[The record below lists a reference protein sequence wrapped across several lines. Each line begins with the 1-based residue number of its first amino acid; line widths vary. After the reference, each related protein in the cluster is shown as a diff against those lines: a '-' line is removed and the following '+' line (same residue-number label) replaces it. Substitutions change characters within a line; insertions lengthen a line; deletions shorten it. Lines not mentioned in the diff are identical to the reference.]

1 MRRAASAGA
10 NSRTRTGA
18 VALHYRRARRLD
30 EGSCPLAVGVG
41 PVVRES
47 GLASAQ
53 TMTTIRTACSTEDFA
68 IVRQLFREYQ
78 AELGIDLCFQGFAA
92 EVEGLPGDYAPPS
105 GRLLLALRDDVAVG
119 CIALRAVDGARCEM
133 KRLYLRPGARGSGLG
148 RALVERLLSEARAVV
163 YGEVVLDTLPSMA
176 EAQRMYERF
185 GFRDIPP
192 YRTNPVAGA
201 RYLGLRLEP

>member
-1 MRRAASAGA
+1 
-10 NSRTRTGA
+10 
-18 VALHYRRARRLD
+18 
-30 EGSCPLAVGVG
+30 
-41 PVVRES
+41 
-47 GLASAQ
+47 
-53 TMTTIRTACSTEDFA
+53 MTTIRSAFSTEDFA
-68 IVRQLFREYQ
+68 IARQLFREYQ

-105 GRLLLALRDDVAVG
+105 GRLLLAFRGDVAVG
-119 CIALRAVDGARCEM
+119 CVALRAVDGTRCEM

-148 RALVERLLSEARAVV
+148 RALVERLLSEARAEG

-192 YRTNPVAGA
+192 YRANPVAGA
-201 RYLGLRLEP
+201 RYLGLRLES

>member
-1 MRRAASAGA
+1 
-10 NSRTRTGA
+10 
-18 VALHYRRARRLD
+18 
-30 EGSCPLAVGVG
+30 
-41 PVVRES
+41 
-47 GLASAQ
+47 
-53 TMTTIRTACSTEDFA
+53 MTTIRSAFSTEDFA

-119 CIALRAVDGARCEM
+119 CVALRAVDGTRCEM

-148 RALVERLLSEARAVV
+148 RALVERLLSEARAEG

-192 YRTNPVAGA
+192 YRANPVAGA
-201 RYLGLRLEP
+201 RYLGLRLES

>member
-1 MRRAASAGA
+1 
-10 NSRTRTGA
+10 
-18 VALHYRRARRLD
+18 
-30 EGSCPLAVGVG
+30 
-41 PVVRES
+41 
-47 GLASAQ
+47 
-53 TMTTIRTACSTEDFA
+53 MTTIRSAFSTEDFA

-119 CIALRAVDGARCEM
+119 CVALRAADGARCEM

-148 RALVERLLSEARAVV
+148 RALVERLLSEARAEG

-192 YRTNPVAGA
+192 YRANPVAGA
-201 RYLGLRLEP
+201 RYLGLRLES

>member
-1 MRRAASAGA
+1 
-10 NSRTRTGA
+10 
-18 VALHYRRARRLD
+18 
-30 EGSCPLAVGVG
+30 
-41 PVVRES
+41 
-47 GLASAQ
+47 
-53 TMTTIRTACSTEDFA
+53 MTTIRSAFSTEDFA

-105 GRLLLALRDDVAVG
+105 GRLLLAFRDDVAVG
-119 CIALRAVDGARCEM
+119 CVALRAVDGARCEM

-148 RALVERLLSEARAVV
+148 RALVERLLSEARAEG

-192 YRTNPVAGA
+192 YRANPVAGA
-201 RYLGLRLEP
+201 RYLGLRLES

>member
-1 MRRAASAGA
+1 
-10 NSRTRTGA
+10 
-18 VALHYRRARRLD
+18 
-30 EGSCPLAVGVG
+30 
-41 PVVRES
+41 
-47 GLASAQ
+47 
-53 TMTTIRTACSTEDFA
+53 MTTIRSAFSTEDFA
-68 IVRQLFREYQ
+68 IARQLFREYQ

-105 GRLLLALRDDVAVG
+105 GRLLLALRDGVAVG
-119 CIALRAVDGARCEM
+119 CVALRAVDGTRCEM

-148 RALVERLLSEARAVV
+148 RALVERLLSEARAEG

-192 YRTNPVAGA
+192 YRANPVAGA
-201 RYLGLRLEP
+201 RYLGLRLES

>member
-1 MRRAASAGA
+1 
-10 NSRTRTGA
+10 
-18 VALHYRRARRLD
+18 
-30 EGSCPLAVGVG
+30 
-41 PVVRES
+41 
-47 GLASAQ
+47 
-53 TMTTIRTACSTEDFA
+53 MTTIRSAFSTEDFA

-119 CIALRAVDGARCEM
+119 CVALRAVDGTRCEM
-133 KRLYLRPGARGSGLG
+133 KRLYLRPGARGSGVG
-148 RALVERLLSEARAVV
+148 RALVERLLSEARAEG

-192 YRTNPVAGA
+192 YRANPVAGA
-201 RYLGLRLEP
+201 RYLGLRLES

>member
-1 MRRAASAGA
+1 
-10 NSRTRTGA
+10 
-18 VALHYRRARRLD
+18 
-30 EGSCPLAVGVG
+30 
-41 PVVRES
+41 
-47 GLASAQ
+47 
-53 TMTTIRTACSTEDFA
+53 MTTIRSAFSTEDFA
-68 IVRQLFREYQ
+68 IARQLFREYQ

-119 CIALRAVDGARCEM
+119 CVALRAVDGARCEM
-133 KRLYLRPGARGSGLG
+133 KRLYLRPGARGSGVG
-148 RALVERLLSEARAVV
+148 RALVERLLSEARAEG

-192 YRTNPVAGA
+192 YRANPVAGA
-201 RYLGLRLEP
+201 RYLGLRLES

>member
-1 MRRAASAGA
+1 
-10 NSRTRTGA
+10 
-18 VALHYRRARRLD
+18 
-30 EGSCPLAVGVG
+30 
-41 PVVRES
+41 
-47 GLASAQ
+47 
-53 TMTTIRTACSTEDFA
+53 MTTIRSAFSTEDFA
-68 IVRQLFREYQ
+68 IVRQLFREYH

-119 CIALRAVDGARCEM
+119 CVALRAADGARCEM

-148 RALVERLLSEARAVV
+148 RALVEQLLSEARAEG

-192 YRTNPVAGA
+192 YRANPVAGA
-201 RYLGLRLEP
+201 RYLGLRLES

>member
-1 MRRAASAGA
+1 
-10 NSRTRTGA
+10 
-18 VALHYRRARRLD
+18 
-30 EGSCPLAVGVG
+30 
-41 PVVRES
+41 
-47 GLASAQ
+47 
-53 TMTTIRTACSTEDFA
+53 MTTIRSAFSTEDFA

-92 EVEGLPGDYAPPS
+92 EDEGLPGDYAPPS

-119 CIALRAVDGARCEM
+119 CVALRAVDGTRCEM

-148 RALVERLLSEARAVV
+148 RALVERLLSEARAEG

-192 YRTNPVAGA
+192 YRANPGAGA
-201 RYLGLRLEP
+201 RYLGLRLES

>member
-1 MRRAASAGA
+1 MDVASSSGTAIVP
-10 NSRTRTGA
+10 A
-18 VALHYRRARRLD
+18 VT
-30 EGSCPLAVGVG
+30 S
-41 PVVRES
+41 
-47 GLASAQ
+47 
-53 TMTTIRTACSTEDFA
+53 EDLA

-119 CIALRAVDGARCEM
+119 CVALRAVDGTRCEM

-148 RALVERLLSEARAVV
+148 RALVERLLSEARAEG

-192 YRTNPVAGA
+192 YRANPVAGA
-201 RYLGLRLEP
+201 RYLGLRLES

>member
-1 MRRAASAGA
+1 
-10 NSRTRTGA
+10 
-18 VALHYRRARRLD
+18 
-30 EGSCPLAVGVG
+30 
-41 PVVRES
+41 
-47 GLASAQ
+47 
-53 TMTTIRTACSTEDFA
+53 MTTIRSAFSTEDFA
-68 IVRQLFREYQ
+68 IARQLFREYQ

-105 GRLLLALRDDVAVG
+105 GRLLLAFRDDVAVG
-119 CIALRAVDGARCEM
+119 CVALRAVDGARCEM

-148 RALVERLLSEARAVV
+148 RALVERLLSEARAEG

-192 YRTNPVAGA
+192 YRANPVAGA
-201 RYLGLRLEP
+201 RYLGLRLES

>member
-1 MRRAASAGA
+1 
-10 NSRTRTGA
+10 
-18 VALHYRRARRLD
+18 
-30 EGSCPLAVGVG
+30 
-41 PVVRES
+41 
-47 GLASAQ
+47 
-53 TMTTIRTACSTEDFA
+53 MTTIRSAFSTEDFA

-105 GRLLLALRDDVAVG
+105 GRLLLAFRDDVAVG
-119 CIALRAVDGARCEM
+119 CVALRAVDGARCEM
-133 KRLYLRPGARGSGLG
+133 KRLYLRPGARGSGVG
-148 RALVERLLSEARAVV
+148 RALVERLLSEARAEG

-192 YRTNPVAGA
+192 YRANPVAGA
-201 RYLGLRLEP
+201 RYLGLRLES